1 MWLKPA
7 DVLVQGQRL
16 LRYYSFYALLLA
28 LMLVILDSLDTE
40 NSIVASVDPKLFL
53 FANTAY
59 VIWSVMMLIFSSSQ
73 LSTHPQYAVG
83 FFFGDITLLIIMMQS
98 SGGLE
103 SGFSNLILI
112 PILISNFLVAR
123 SLGYAVAAWT
133 TIAVIY
139 TQHFLPWSFEE
150 QEVFTSGLYG
160 FFCFIL
166 AFITQTLSRKL
177 NSTLDL
183 AYDQAGHINRLRKIN
198 KHVLFSLPDAII
210 ACDVHDQVLLGNN
223 TAKQWFNCTDGKPL
237 PECLINVLH
246 KNQSQKI
253 HFEHQGRHLI
263 LSRSP
268 LDNSDHKN
276 YAKGDYVLVIEDA
289 SHIAAEAQQIKLASL
304 GRLTASI
311 AHEIRNPLSAL
322 RHAAQLLAEAPDLSK
337 GDIKLTQIIEQ
348 HCMRINR
355 TVEDILQISRRNNA
369 NSEIIKLKPWLK
381 HFASVF
387 KEAHPDNFSLIID
400 CNPNYLVSFDPD
412 QLLQVLHNICGNG
425 LRYALL
431 HNPDQAEIKIIA
443 KQHVN
448 GSINLYLVDNGSG
461 ISEENQKNLFE
472 PFFTTE
478 HSGTGLGLYLCKEI
492 CEANEANIQYISN
505 NQITKGVG
513 SCFCLSFA
521 KVNQELNN

>member
-28 LMLVILDSLDTE
+28 LMLIILDSLDTG
-40 NSIVASVDPKLFL
+40 NRVVAAADPNQFL

-59 VIWSVMMLIFSSSQ
+59 VFWAVIMLVFSSSR
-73 LSTHPQYAVG
+73 LSTHPQYAVS
-83 FFFGDITLLIIMMQS
+83 FFFGDITLLIIMMQA

-103 SGFSNLILI
+103 SGFSNLILV
-112 PILISNFLVAR
+112 PILISNLLVTQ

-139 TQHFLPWSFEE
+139 TQHIIPWSFDEK
-150 QEVFTSGLYG
+150 EVFTSGLYG
-160 FFCFIL
+160 FFCFTL
-166 AFITQTLSRKL
+166 AFLTQTLSSKL

-183 AYDQAGHINRLRKIN
+183 TYRQAASITRLRKIN

-210 ACDVHDQVLLGNN
+210 ACDENDQILLSNEQ
-223 TAKQWFNCTDGKPL
+223 AQLWFHCSEGQTLPADLLALGKATNIENLRFEWQGVQLIFNRTPL
-237 PECLINVLH
+237 VN
-246 KNQSQKI
+246 SQ
-253 HFEHQGRHLI
+253 E
-263 LSRSP
+263 
-268 LDNSDHKN
+268 
-276 YAKGDYVLVIEDA
+276 GDYVLVIKDA

-322 RHAAQLLAEAPDLSK
+322 RHAAQLLAEAPELSK

-355 TVEDILQISRRNNA
+355 TVEDILQISKRSSA
-369 NSEIIKLKPWLK
+369 NSEVIKLKPWLD
-381 HFASVF
+381 HFADSF
-387 KEAHPDNFSLIID
+387 KQAQGENFALIIKCD
-400 CNPNYLVSFDPD
+400 SDYLVSFDPD
-412 QLLQVLHNICGNG
+412 QLQQVLHNICGNG

-431 HNPDQAEIKIIA
+431 NNPDNAEIRLTA
-443 KQHVN
+443 KEHLD

-461 ISEENQKNLFE
+461 ISEENQKKLFE

-478 HSGTGLGLYLCKEI
+478 HTGTGLGLYLCREI
-492 CEANEANIQYISN
+492 CEANKASIKYISN
-505 NQITKGVG
+505 TPLTEGMG

-521 KVNQELNN
+521 KVN

>member
-16 LRYYSFYALLLA
+16 LRYYSFYALILS
-28 LMLVILDSLDTE
+28 LMLIIFDSLDTK
-40 NSIVASVDPKLFL
+40 NNFLAGSDPQTFL

-59 VIWSVMMLIFSSSQ
+59 VFWSAIMLVFSTSR
-73 LSTHPQYAVG
+73 LSTHPQYAVS
-83 FFFGDITLLIIMMQS
+83 FFFGDITLLVIMMQT

-112 PILISNFLVAR
+112 PMLISNLLVTQ

-133 TIAVIY
+133 TLAVIY
-139 TQHFLPWSFEE
+139 TQHIIPWQFDEK
-150 QEVFTSGLYG
+150 EVFSSGLYG

-166 AFITQTLSRKL
+166 AFLTQTLSKKL

-183 AYDQAGHINRLRKIN
+183 TETQAENITRLRKIN
-198 KHVLFSLPDAII
+198 KHVLLALPNAII
-210 ACDVHDQVLLGNN
+210 ACDKDNKILLSND
-223 TAKQWFNCTDGKPL
+223 TAQRWFNCFDGQHL
-237 PECLINVLH
+237 PPGLMNFINHSDCRNV
-246 KNQSQKI
+246 
-253 HFEHQGRHLI
+253 HFEHNDAQLI
-263 LSRSP
+263 LNKSTLNTSV
-268 LDNSDHKN
+268 
-276 YAKGDYVLVIEDA
+276 AGDYVLVLEDS

-322 RHAAQLLAEAPDLSK
+322 RHAAQLLAEAPELTK

-355 TVEDILQISRRNNA
+355 TVEDILQISRRSHA
-369 NSEIIKLKPWLK
+369 NSEVIKLKPWLE
-381 HFASVF
+381 HF
-387 KEAHPDNFSLIID
+387 KEGFTQASDSHFSLDINCSD
-400 CNPNYLVSFDPD
+400 DYLVTFDPD
-412 QLLQVLHNICGNG
+412 QLQQVLHNICGNG

-431 HNPDQAEIKIIA
+431 NNPEDAHIRIHA
-443 KQHVN
+443 KQHID
-448 GSINLYLVDNGSG
+448 GSVQLYLMDNGAG

-478 HSGTGLGLYLCKEI
+478 HSGTGLGLYLCREI
-492 CEANEANIQYISN
+492 CEANNAYIRHIASHHLPD
-505 NQITKGVG
+505 ITGT
-513 SCFCLSFA
+513 CFCISFA
-521 KVNQELNN
+521 KVNE